1 MKPSSTAH
9 SDLVMLYRYRFFF
22 ELFQPTV
29 YRQSSI
35 WKTMVENE
43 PTVGRSLYRLIDLLF
58 VLKTKVALVRF
69 CLSNPPKIRIE
80 DGSI

>member
-1 MKPSSTAH
+1 
-9 SDLVMLYRYRFFF
+9 MLYRYKFFF

-35 WKTMVENE
+35 WNTIVEKE
-43 PTVGRSLYRLIDLLF
+43 PTVGRSLYLLIDLLL

-69 CLSNPPKIRIE
+69 CLSKPPKIRIE
-80 DGSI
+80 LGSI